1 MLNRL
6 EAAVAAGEHAYLYR
20 ELCDLIQLPSRLPKA
35 ANDTTAAASAYM
47 EIQKLNTSLS
57 PAAWRAKFAKTAEG
71 KRPQYEQG
79 QGSTDELA
87 QKRWQTWIEA
97 MEATEDGK
105 KDDEIL
111 KEAGLVGAPEQKK
124 QEYHALLQPIA
135 EEAAATMEQLNYL
148 KDKTVAAQT
157 QALKKTLNRALFD
170 QDVETAKLTTAA
182 DVNGKTDT
190 ATSLTQLCGAPGASA
205 RAKSVV
211 QMLVCLCSYDKT
223 DTDKPCEANQ
233 LTTALSAA
241 VTEAHTVAQ
250 DLISKCPDAEQSSTN
265 SGEISAFLSALLTRF
280 KSKAT
285 DIYIGDFTNTGCSG
299 SSGNGKC
306 VMYKSNNKDDIKAF
320 RQLNWVKEL
329 RNVARML
336 TQAENTNGQVRQ
348 LTERMNSLKQQARN
362 LRPQIQGRNKQPETA
377 ATTDVSN
384 KDKKTQ
390 QVCETIKD
398 KQKCKPDVGCTYN
411 ETSKACEKDPKSP
424 VEKTDQE
431 AGTRKGA
438 GEGAAAT
445 GCASHFS
452 DQTACEKMDEGKEKP
467 VCVPGRKEAKV
478 ISIRT
483 TLRA

>member
-1 MLNRL
+1 MLHRL
-6 EAAVAAGEHAYLYR
+6 EGALTTGEHAYLYR
-20 ELCDLIQLPSRLPKA
+20 ELCDLIQLPSRLPKGTDDSA
-35 ANDTTAAASAYM
+35 TAASGYM

-57 PAAWRAKFAKTAEG
+57 PEGCRAKFAKTTEG
-71 KRPQYEQG
+71 KSPQYEPG
-79 QGSTDELA
+79 QGSADELA
-87 QKRWQTWIEA
+87 QKRWTTWA
-97 MEATEDGK
+97 DASEATEDGK
-105 KDDEIL
+105 KDAEIL
-111 KEAGLVGAPEQKK
+111 KAAGLVGASLTTQ

-135 EEAAATMEQLNYL
+135 EEAAATMKQPNAL
-148 KDKTVAAQT
+148 KDKTIQAQT
-157 QALKKTLNRALFD
+157 QAIQKALNRALFD
-170 QDVETAKLTTAA
+170 QDVTAAKLTAA
-182 DVNGKTDT
+182 IDVNCRTNT
-190 ATSLTQLCGAPGASA
+190 ATTLTQLCGEPGTNA

-211 QMLVCLCSYDKT
+211 QMLVCLCSYDST
-223 DTDKPCEANQ
+223 DTNNPCESSQ
-233 LTTALSAA
+233 TPTALTAA
-241 VTEAHTVAQ
+241 VTATHTVAE
-250 DLISKCPDAEQSSTN
+250 DLISKCPDAEQSSTS
-265 SGEISAFLSALLTRF
+265 SGEISAFLSALLARF

-285 DIYIGDFTNTGCSG
+285 DIYIGDFTTTACNG

-320 RQLNWVKEL
+320 REL
-329 RNVARML
+329 CWLREIRNAATVLR
-336 TQAENTNGQVRQ
+336 QAENTNGQVRQ
-348 LTERMNSLKQQARN
+348 LTDRMNSLKQQAQN

-411 ETSKACEKDPKSP
+411 ETRKACEKDPKSP